1 MAHRSAPLWL
11 LPCALLACGPD
22 AGTPAAS
29 TTVMMDL
36 TGSSGF
42 YGAPFPSDH
51 RLHDGAVDISDH
63 PNPDG
68 VAFVDQ
74 VVELVDGRMAG
85 FSTTS
90 AAFFALDGP
99 VEPPASGFGHAGRDA
114 SAFIVG
120 VDPDSPDYGVRI
132 PIELGFEEDG
142 SDFGA
147 DNLLSL
153 LPLQGRPMLPSTRYA
168 AVLTTGLRDV
178 DGEPIGPSETLRA
191 LLRGE
196 PAGLRAPA
204 WASYRAAIGELAALG
219 VSPETLAGLAVFT
232 TQDPTAELRQL
243 TDAIQ
248 ALEPLA
254 PLTTPALT
262 DSYDDYCVF
271 RTTVSMPV
279 YQQGEPPFMVDGGTF
294 AWDEQGE
301 PVLQGWEEANLDLT
315 VPRSAM
321 PAAGYPM
328 VVFIRTGGGGER
340 PMVDRGPVDAAGAQP
355 AELGQGPAWHFA
367 QAGFAGL
374 SVDGPHGGLRNI
386 SGSDEQFLMF
396 NILNPGAMRDNVRQS
411 AIEFT
416 LLPALIDA
424 LELDVSACDGSGD
437 GGLAHFD
444 TSTIGLMGH
453 SMGAT
458 IAPLVTGMEVGFD
471 ALILSGAGGSW
482 TQSIIYKQSP
492 LVVRPM
498 AEAMIGYDEGQL
510 TTHDPFLNLLQWGG
524 ESSDP
529 PVYGAATQAAGVH
542 VLMLQG
548 IIDSYI
554 LPPIANSTSLS
565 LGLDLGGASLDAEH
579 PDLQQH
585 TPLEVLL
592 PWTDGSTLALPAAGN
607 ADGAT
612 RVVVQHAEDGIL
624 DGHEVVFQR
633 EAPKDQYRHFLQT
646 WAEGEPEVPE

>member
-1 MAHRSAPLWL
+1 MALAHVPLWL
-11 LPCALLACGPD
+11 LPLALLACGPED
-22 AGTPAAS
+22 GTPAAA

-51 RLHDGAVDISDH
+51 RLRDGAVDISDH

-90 AAFFALDGP
+90 AVFFALDGP
-99 VEPPASGFGHAGRDA
+99 IEAPASGFGHTGSDA
-114 SAFIVG
+114 VAFIVG
-120 VDPDSPDYGVRI
+120 VEPGSRDYGLRI

-168 AVLTTGLRDV
+168 AVVTRGLLDV
-178 DGEPIGPSETLRA
+178 DGAPVGPSETLHA

-196 PAGLRAPA
+196 PAGLPAPA
-204 WASYRAAIGELAALG
+204 WASYQAGIAELGALG
-219 VSPETLAGLAVFT
+219 VSVEDLAGVAVFT
-232 TQDPTAELRQL
+232 TQDPTDQLRQL
-243 TDAIQ
+243 TDAVQ
-248 ALEPLA
+248 ALEPIA
-254 PLTTPALT
+254 PNTTPTLT
-262 DSYDDYCVF
+262 DTYDDYCVF
-271 RTTVSMPV
+271 RTAVSMPV
-279 YQQGEPPFMVDGGTF
+279 YQEGEPPFMVDGGTF

-301 PVLQGWEEANLDLT
+301 PLLQGWEEANLDLT

-355 AELGQGPAWHFA
+355 TVPGEGPAWHFA
-367 QAGFAGL
+367 RAGFAGL
-374 SVDGPHGGLRNI
+374 SVDGPHGGLRNV

-411 AIEFT
+411 AIELT
-416 LLPALIDA
+416 LLPDLIDT
-424 LELDVSACDGSGD
+424 LELDVSACDGAGD
-437 GGLAHFD
+437 EGFAHFD
-444 TSTIGLMGH
+444 TSALALMGH

-458 IAPLVTGMEVGFD
+458 IAPLVTGVEPDFD

-482 TQSIIYKQSP
+482 TQNIIYKQSP

-529 PVYGAATQAAGVH
+529 PVYGAVTQDAGVH

-579 PDLQQH
+579 PELQQY
-585 TPLEVLL
+585 TPLEQLL
-592 PWTDGSTLALPAAGN
+592 PWTERGTLDLPIAGN

-633 EAPKDQYRHFLQT
+633 DAPKDQYRHFLES
-646 WAEGEPEVPE
+646 WAAGTPEVPE